1 VGTKRFRAA
10 RTGHAA
16 ATAALSPPL
25 VVGANGPRY
34 PWGSTRYSNVSRR
47 ACELTFR
54 TTSDGRYTHVS
65 PNVRRILGYA
75 PSEMMARSPLETVH
89 PDDLTQLTAAGDRL
103 AAGSDYETVLV
114 RKRHADG
121 HYVWLAAHITPVRD
135 RETAKVLEIQ
145 VTARDATMQVAT
157 ERALRRRGPEAATIT
172 TPAPAPVTSPV
183 ASSNGTRS
191 VIEDVIAIGA
201 FQPLFQPV
209 ANLSTRDVV
218 GFEALTRFDDGTPP
232 ELRFNEAA
240 EVGMGV
246 PLEHATLRAAVD
258 AASELPPGGFLSVN
272 VSPALILERAA
283 IAAVV
288 RAASRPLVLEL
299 TEREPVDDY
308 SDLASALDG
317 FGSVRLAVDDAGAG
331 YASLRHILAL
341 HPSYIK
347 IDITWVRGIDDD
359 MAQQALVAGINHF
372 AMLTNCRMIAEGI
385 ETESEAQALRHLGI
399 EFGQGFLVGY
409 PQPAEA
415 LA

>member
-1 VGTKRFRAA
+1 VGTNRSRAA
-10 RTGHAA
+10 RPGHAA
-16 ATAALSPPL
+16 ATAAPSPPL
-25 VVGANGPRY
+25 VVGADVPRY
-34 PWGSTRYSNVSRR
+34 QWDSTRYPHVFRHAR
-47 ACELTFR
+47 ELAFR
-54 TTSDGRYTHVS
+54 TTADGRYTEVS
-65 PNVRRILGYA
+65 PNVRAILGYA
-75 PSEMMARSPLETVH
+75 PSEMMATSPLETVH

-103 AAGSDYETVLV
+103 AAGSDCETVLV
-114 RKRHADG
+114 RTRHAHG
-121 HYVWLAAHITPVRD
+121 HYVWLEAHIIPERD
-135 RETAKVLEIQ
+135 RETAKVVEIQ
-145 VTARDATMQVAT
+145 VTAREVTMQIAT
-157 ERALRRRGPEAATIT
+157 EPLLRRRGPEAANII
-172 TPAPAPVTSPV
+172 TPAPVPVTPRLT
-183 ASSNGTRS
+183 SSNGTRS

-209 ANLSTRDVV
+209 ANLWTRDVV

-232 ELRFNEAA
+232 ELRFDEAA

-272 VSPALILERAA
+272 VSPALILERAT
-283 IAAVV
+283 IAAAA

-308 SDLASALDG
+308 GDLATALDG
-317 FGSVRLAVDDAGAG
+317 YGSVRLAVDDAGAG

-359 MAQQALVAGINHF
+359 MAQQALVTGINHF